1 MTAKKSTKKK
11 AGKSPGASASAA
23 NQKAATQSAAVKRSA
38 KQAGKKVSKKVSQ
51 KSAANKSSS
60 VSQETAISKATQ
72 RPLNTN
78 QPLTANSSGKFA
90 LAAAV
95 VALILSV
102 YTVYQTTLSTQIT
115 RVQVAGVEDRLDA
128 TATDQ
133 QGVRSGFSQL
143 QTRSEEDL
151 NNFDKRLVGVESTV
165 AKLELASQASIDDIK
180 ANLGES
186 VARWKLDEVH
196 SLLTRVN
203 RMYQITGDQA
213 QAIAGLELAQASLAT
228 INNPGLAEV
237 NTALAEDLLRV
248 QAGRNVDIVSINDR
262 LLSILSLIPDLVLAE
277 DAPAVGDNPDS
288 DDESSVDPAEDGIL
302 AAGKSLFSDIGSLV
316 KHKNLDA
323 PLQPS
328 LDELARYVVYE
339 SLRLQVHAVMAASL
353 RRDNASYQSQLML
366 ASGTLARYFDAGQTS
381 TQTVLDQLQ
390 VLESFDVDLDIQAI
404 SDALTA
410 LNRLLL
416 MEN

>member
-11 AGKSPGASASAA
+11 VSTSSGANSSAVA
-23 NQKAATQSAAVKRSA
+23 QKAAVQGAAQEGGA
-38 KQAGKKVSKKVSQ
+38 KPPGKKVSKKVGQ
-51 KSAANKSSS
+51 KSAVNNSSGLSENTVTSKEAQRSQNTQQSFAAN
-60 VSQETAISKATQ
+60 
-72 RPLNTN
+72 N
-78 QPLTANSSGKFA
+78 SGKFA
-90 LAAAV
+90 LAAGLM
-95 VALILSV
+95 ALVLSV
-102 YTVYQTTLSTQIT
+102 YAVYQTTLGTQIT
-115 RVQVAGVEDRLDA
+115 RVQVAGVEERLNA

-133 QGVRSGFSQL
+133 QGVRSGFDQL
-143 QTRSEEDL
+143 KTRNEEDSSQ
-151 NNFDKRLVGVESTV
+151 FDKRLGGLESTV

-180 ANLGES
+180 ANLGKS

-213 QAIAGLELAQASLAT
+213 QAIAGMKLAQASLAT
-228 INNPGLAEV
+228 INNPRLAEV

-248 QAGRNVDIVSINDR
+248 QADRRVDIVSINDR
-262 LLSILSLIPDLVLAE
+262 MLSILSLVPDLVLVE
-277 DAPAVGDNPDS
+277 DVHEVDDDPELNDEPPVDS
-288 DDESSVDPAEDGIL
+288 AEDGFL

-339 SLRLQVHAVMAASL
+339 SLRLQVYAAMVASL
-353 RRDNASYQSQLML
+353 RRDDASYQAQLML
-366 ASGTLARYFDAGQTS
+366 ASETLTRYFDAGQTN
-381 TQTVLDQLQ
+381 TQIALDQLQ
-390 VLESFDVDLDIQAI
+390 VLQSFDVSLDVQAI

-410 LNRLLL
+410 LNRLML